1 VVVVVYKMLVFVIKY
16 WVVKYCKCTHLILHP
31 RMTMRDH
38 KEKKK

>member
-16 WVVKYCKCTHLILHP
+16 WVVKYCKCLSLHP

-38 KEKKK
+38 KERKK